1 MITKTHH
8 AVIMITKTHHAVIMI
23 TKTHHGRR
31 RLDRVVGLRRSI
43 PATGQPPGSSAI
55 DPTTGVN
62 AAVSTHDSDRSGAAA
77 RYSDALSARSSCGC
91 ARAEG
96 AI

>member
-1 MITKTHH
+1 MTKTRHD
-8 AVIMITKTHHAVIMI
+8 
-23 TKTHHGRR
+23 RR
-31 RLDRVVGLRRSI
+31 RLDRVAGAEKINPRYW
-43 PATGQPPGSSAI
+43 PPGSSAI

-62 AAVSTHDSDRSGAAA
+62 EAVSTRDSDSSGAAA
-77 RYSDALSARSSCGC
+77 RYSGALSARSSCGG

>member
-8 AVIMITKTHHAVIMI
+8 D
-23 TKTHHGRR
+23 RR
-31 RLDRVVGLRRSI
+31 CLDRVVGAEKINPRYW
-43 PATGQPPGSSAI
+43 PPGSSAI

-62 AAVSTHDSDRSGAAA
+62 EAVSTRDSDSSGAAA
-77 RYSDALSARSSCGC
+77 RYSGALSARSSCGC

>member
-8 AVIMITKTHHAVIMI
+8 D
-23 TKTHHGRR
+23 RR
-31 RLDRVVGLRRSI
+31 CLDRVVGAEKINPRYW
-43 PATGQPPGSSAI
+43 PPGSSAI

-62 AAVSTHDSDRSGAAA
+62 EAVSTHDSDSSGAAA
-77 RYSDALSARSSCGC
+77 RYSGALSAPSSCGC

>member
-8 AVIMITKTHHAVIMI
+8 D
-23 TKTHHGRR
+23 R
-31 RLDRVVGLRRSI
+31 RLDRVVGAEKINPRYW
-43 PATGQPPGSSAI
+43 PPGPPSAI

-62 AAVSTHDSDRSGAAA
+62 EAVSIRDSDSSGAAA
-77 RYSDALSARSSCGC
+77 RYSGALSARSSCGC
-91 ARAEG
+91 ARVEG